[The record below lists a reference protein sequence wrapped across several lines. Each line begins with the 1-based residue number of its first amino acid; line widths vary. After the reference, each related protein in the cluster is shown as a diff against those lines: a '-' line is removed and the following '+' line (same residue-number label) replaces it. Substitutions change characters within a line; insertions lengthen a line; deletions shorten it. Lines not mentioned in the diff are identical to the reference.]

1 VCILPE
7 INQKDG
13 KQAIRPNI
21 DIGRAADNVDLGT
34 FLEFLL
40 ISENR
45 VNLKIDELEIDNML
59 KDKPKFKKTIEKYNR
74 KKIKG

>member
-7 INQKDG
+7 IKQKDVELA
-13 KQAIRPNI
+13 KRPNI
-21 DIGRAADNVDLGT
+21 DIGSAADNVDLGT

-45 VNLKIDELEIDNML
+45 VNLKIDGLNINNMAQDL
-59 KDKPKFKKTIEKYNR
+59 
-74 KKIKG
+74 

>member
-1 VCILPE
+1 MVCILPE
-7 INQKDG
+7 IKQKDG
-13 KQAIRPNI
+13 ELAQRPNI
-21 DIGRAADNVDLGT
+21 NIGSAADNVDLGT

-45 VNLKIDELEIDNML
+45 VNLKIDELKIDNMQHL
-59 KDKPKFKKTIEKYNR
+59 PNFKKTIEKYHG